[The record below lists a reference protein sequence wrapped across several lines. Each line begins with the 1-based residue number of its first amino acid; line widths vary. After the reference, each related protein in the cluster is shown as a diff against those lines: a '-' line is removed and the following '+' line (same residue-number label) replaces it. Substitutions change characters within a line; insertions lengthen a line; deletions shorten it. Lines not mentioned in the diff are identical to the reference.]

1 MLQSRARQ
9 EVEIAVSSKV
19 LLSDVLLLLSPIHE
33 IGCLDRDTVDCP
45 VCPVMCK
52 DIVKCVVCSVLSVQ

>member
-1 MLQSRARQ
+1 MLQSRPRQ
-9 EVEIAVSSKV
+9 EVDLEIAVSSKV
-19 LLSDVLLLLSPIHE
+19 LVSDVLLLLSPIHE

-52 DIVKCVVCSVLSVQ
+52 DIV